1 MFVFPAFIAPVI
13 TIGVLLFL
21 IAIPVVLIV
30 FVVWHVRKINSI
42 DGTLREI
49 LEKVK
54 KSEET

>member
-1 MFVFPAFIAPVI
+1 MFVFPAFITPVI
-13 TIGVLLFL
+13 SIGVLLFL

-30 FVVWHVRKINSI
+30 LVVWHVRKINSI

-54 KSEET
+54 KCEET